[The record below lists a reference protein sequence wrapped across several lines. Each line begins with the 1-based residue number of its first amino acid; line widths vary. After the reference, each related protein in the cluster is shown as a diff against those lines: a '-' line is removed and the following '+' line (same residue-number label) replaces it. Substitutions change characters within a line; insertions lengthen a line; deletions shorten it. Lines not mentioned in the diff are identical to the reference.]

1 MEAMER
7 LSSHLEDRP
16 SALRNI
22 KQKGGKIVGYSPNA
36 YMPEEL
42 VYASGAIPLALIHGG
57 DSRAVQ
63 ASTPYLM
70 RFLDA
75 FCRAQIGYRVMQEEP
90 FYQLPDLLVVPV
102 TDLNV
107 RGIADSWEF
116 FSGVE
121 VFRLGVPHIKTEHGW
136 QHFREGLNLLKE
148 RLERLTR
155 VPITEEKLRSEI
167 SLTNELRGLLR
178 DLSLRRR
185 EERPPI
191 SGLDF
196 VRLSHASLHADRQT
210 MGEILRVYAASL
222 GAGKTTRQTG
232 PRILLTGS
240 TLALGDYKV
249 VELLEEAG
257 ASVVIEEFCE
267 GVRDY
272 WEPVRTDGDLLSRL
286 ADRYFT
292 QKVPGAFFRGATE
305 ERFAFLRKLIADFH
319 VDGVVWYS
327 LLYRETYGIE
337 AHLFQKE
344 ADKMNLPMLTV
355 ASDYDP
361 ADRGA
366 LRTRIEAFI
375 ETLGRR

>member
-1 MEAMER
+1 
-7 LSSHLEDRP
+7 
-16 SALRNI
+16 
-22 KQKGGKIVGYSPNA
+22 
-36 YMPEEL
+36 
-42 VYASGAIPLALIHGG
+42 
-57 DSRAVQ
+57 
-63 ASTPYLM
+63 
-70 RFLDA
+70 
-75 FCRAQIGYRVMQEEP
+75 
-90 FYQLPDLLVVPV
+90 
-102 TDLNV
+102 
-107 RGIADSWEF
+107 
-116 FSGVE
+116 
-121 VFRLGVPHIKTEHGW
+121 
-136 QHFREGLNLLKE
+136 
-148 RLERLTR
+148 
-155 VPITEEKLRSEI
+155 
-167 SLTNELRGLLR
+167 
-178 DLSLRRR
+178 
-185 EERPPI
+185 
-191 SGLDF
+191 
-196 VRLSHASLHADRQT
+196 
-210 MGEILRVYAASL
+210 MGEILRAYAASL
-222 GAGKTTRQTG
+222 GAGKTTGQAG

-344 ADKMNLPMLTV
+344 ADKINLPMLTV

-361 ADRGA
+361 ADTGA